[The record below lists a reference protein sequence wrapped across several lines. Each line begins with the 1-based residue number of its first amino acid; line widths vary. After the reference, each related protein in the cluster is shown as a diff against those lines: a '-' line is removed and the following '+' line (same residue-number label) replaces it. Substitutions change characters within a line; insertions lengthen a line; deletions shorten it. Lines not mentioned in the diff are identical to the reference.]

1 LRSFDYS
8 SPASAEEAIALLGRD
23 TRALAGGTDLL
34 PLMKS
39 DLVAPSRLV
48 NVKQFLDAE
57 IREGTGG
64 LRLGALTVLDE
75 IEKNSLIKKSYSA
88 LAEAAAAAA
97 SPQLR
102 NMATIGGNLLQRPR
116 CWYFRNPRIDC
127 WLKGGETCQAKDGE
141 NKLHALYG
149 GGPCYAVHPSDL
161 AGALVALEAQV
172 RVRSKEGESVIPCED
187 FFILPTPARRSETVL
202 DEDELI
208 VAVEL
213 PHLDVRSTYLKAME
227 RKVWTFAMAGVAVAL
242 RRSGDRIE
250 HARIVLTGV
259 APVPWRAKAAEEIL
273 LGGEWSERLI
283 ADAAEAAL
291 EGAKPLAHNAYK
303 ISLLK
308 VLVRRALSIA

>member
-8 SPASAEEAIALLGRD
+8 SPVSAEEAISLLSRD

-34 PLMKS
+34 PLMKA
-39 DLVAPSRLV
+39 DLFSPSRLV
-48 NVKQFLDAE
+48 NVKRFLE
-57 IREGTGG
+57 RGIREGTDR
-64 LRLGALTVLDE
+64 LTLGALTLLSD
-75 IEKNSLIKKSYSA
+75 IENNSIVKERYTA

-127 WLKGGETCQAKDGE
+127 WLKGGEPCPAKEGE

-161 AGALVALEAQV
+161 AGALVALDAQV
-172 RVRSKEGESVIPCED
+172 RVRSKEGESLIPCED
-187 FFILPTPARRSETVL
+187 FFVLPTKARRTETVL

-208 VAVEL
+208 VAVEIDDK
-213 PHLDVRSTYLKAME
+213 DVKSAYLKAME
-227 RKVWTFAMAGVAVAL
+227 RKVWTFAMAGVAVAV
-242 RRSGDRIE
+242 RRSGNRIE

-259 APVPWRAKAAEEIL
+259 APIPWRAKAAEDIL
-273 LGGEWSERLI
+273 VGGEWSERLI

-291 EGAKPLAHNAYK
+291 KGAEPLAHNGYK
-303 ISLLK
+303 IPLLK
-308 VLVRRALSIA
+308 VLVRRALSAL